1 MLPKRKDVTAIEN
14 KTLFRP
20 LSAKGTKEQA
30 RSGPGHTSLSGLAES
45 VAIPVWERGSQLE
58 PNVVRQT
65 EKKHQT
71 VQELGVLG
79 FLTISDFD
87 FILLFKSFF
96 YFFNFYFVFLFFA
109 VFI

>member
-20 LSAKGTKEQA
+20 LSAKGTKEQV

-65 EKKHQT
+65 EKKT
-71 VQELGVLG
+71 SDRPRTRSVG
-79 FLTISDFD
+79 FSH
-87 FILLFKSFF
+87 
-96 YFFNFYFVFLFFA
+96 YF
-109 VFI
+109 